1 MISFFLYLYRS
12 EPKLY
17 LMKQI
22 LPLIFAFLIALPA
35 AAQDEK
41 ARTGWKFGGALPAI
55 SFDSNL
61 GFQYGALVEFYN
73 YGKPSIY
80 PKWDDHIY
88 AEVSRFTK
96 GSGIY
101 RLMFESNHLIPGI
114 EWVVDLSYLPDMANH
129 FYGFNGYESVYNAD
143 WMDTETSAYRSQMF
157 YRHERN
163 QFRFKNDF
171 LGNLS
176 GEKLK
181 WSAGFAFQKFEVK
194 SVNIDKL
201 NKGKDDNLLPSLSD
215 EPGLFELY
223 RDSLGLIPANE
234 ANGGWVNTLK
244 AGVVWDSR
252 DNRPNPMKGIWT
264 ELGVEL
270 APGFLGNDWSF
281 AKFYITHR
289 QYFTLVKNN
298 LSLVYRLGYQAT
310 IAGETPFFYQSQM
323 ITSRLTGAFNE
334 GLGGFSTLRGVLKNR
349 VVGEGFALG
358 NIELRWKPVHFTL
371 LNKESYLGINLFYDL
386 GMVTQKHELPSN
398 LNSTFNSK
406 MTNYSFS
413 DFFNPG
419 KESMH
424 HCAGISIMPVW
435 GENFVIAIDIG
446 KAFNEQDGNISFGI
460 GLNYLF

>member
-1 MISFFLYLYRS
+1 MKKYLIVLLVSALTFLAS
-12 EPKLY
+12 
-17 LMKQI
+17 
-22 LPLIFAFLIALPA
+22 
-35 AAQDEK
+35 AQEDK
-41 ARTGWKFGGALPAI
+41 SKTGWKFGGALPAI

-61 GFQYGALVEFYN
+61 GFQYGALVEFFN
-73 YGKPSIY
+73 YGNPGIY
-80 PKWDDHIY
+80 PEWYDHIY

-101 RLMFESNHLIPGI
+101 RFMFESNHIIPGI
-114 EWVVDLSYLPDMANH
+114 EWVADLSYLPDLANH
-129 FYGFNGYESVYNAD
+129 FYGFNGYESIYNAD
-143 WMDTETSAYRSQMF
+143 WMDNEATAYKSEMF

-171 LGNLS
+171 LGKLS

-181 WSAGFAFQKFEVK
+181 WSAGFAFQKFDVK

-201 NKGKDDNLLPSLSD
+201 NKGKDEDLLPSLAD

-223 RDSLGLIPANE
+223 RDSLGLISSNE
-234 ANGGWVNTLK
+234 ADGGWVNTLK
-244 AGVVWDSR
+244 AGVVYDTR

-264 ELGVEL
+264 ELGFEV
-270 APGFLGNDWSF
+270 APEFLGNDWGF
-281 AKFYITHR
+281 TKFYITHR
-289 QYFTLVKNN
+289 QYFTLVEDN

-310 IAGETPFFYQSQM
+310 LSGNTPFFYQSQM

-349 VVGEGFALG
+349 VVGDGFALG
-358 NIELRWKPVHFTL
+358 NAELRWKPVHFTL
-371 LNKESYLGINLFYDL
+371 FNKESYLGINLFYDL
-386 GMVTQKHELPSN
+386 GMVTQKIDLPPA
-398 LNSTFNSK
+398 LQATFLSE
-406 MTNYSFS
+406 MTNYTYS

-419 KESMH
+419 SEKMH

-435 GENFVIAIDIG
+435 GENFVIAVDIG
-446 KAFNEQDGNISFGI
+446 KSFNEQDGNIAFGI